1 MTEYKINSD
10 LTVKLEQRTHY
21 LQINFYVRGELIYDY
36 LSKLPKEEISSIFV
50 ELLNQL
56 IILGDLASK
65 SKLKIEDRDELNAK
79 IEVFFRFLDNPHI
92 TNFNSVLYE
101 NVLRHPK
108 LDLITKYL
116 MRIDKKKGDQL
127 TSKLQKI
134 ALHRYPPDKWVKKL
148 KRWIKEIT
156 IHDLALALDRRVLD
170 FLPETYFKALFID
183 NNFELVDKL
192 IFIDKSRKYLG
203 RIGNISPEIYSNY
216 FEQCYMKS
224 EFIKIL
230 TILNISNI
238 WEGKIGDF
246 ITNPYSKEGYLLKT
260 DSIKELVA
268 YPHSKVIEIVAKSL
282 KGALKKDACVFI
294 SRHPWISPFLS
305 NELKDFTEKE
315 IYDAFYYLLEQDYLS
330 GFREQDIEN
339 LFGYI
344 DPKILKKLPTK
355 IIDKFIEYLR
365 KINFDGKSL
374 DGRMSMFL
382 YSFKK
387 FSFTNQVFKTE
398 INRLIELNQPIIL
411 FLLWNMDLLDYYSLE
426 EKINFFSKFEFPVLA
441 EESLKFHGGESI
453 ALNLDK
459 FVALGDYGPD
469 FIIRLFINHYIDNE
483 SLYDIFNSFIK
494 DHFDMFKE
502 GIINSFIKLE
512 YPQVKDLFRLE
523 AISKLSKEDIHKI
536 IEPSPS
542 RFYEKLNLAIED
554 NYSYAML
561 ILKHVG
567 KEGIPLFFK
576 YLSLYEQ
583 FGNVEIEIFKE
594 YGKDVIEPFIQEVIL
609 NVHNYSY
616 NDYGSDVLS
625 FLYDLFLDLFDD
637 QQLKQLIL
645 KDDYK
650 LIEMINKSN
659 QRYYVLSSFFYLVY
673 KRLDDETVLQ
683 IHNRFS
689 DKYKQECIEYFVIY
703 LIEVF
708 DEKEWGQYLRI
719 LSLVG
724 NLFQAI
730 NLAKSI
736 AEYSGFAP
744 LSSELSNKLE
754 VITIKNPQKLIKTL
768 GDTLVFILIGD
779 DELSKIWFGVKF
791 HASIKERLIGRILDE
806 LEDIY
811 RNVVNGAYSNDDE
824 SWVNILVKFFEMV
837 KNLGHF
843 IIEGLTDY
851 FKDYE
856 SVNDSIGNQVN
867 RAMDALIGAF
877 PVVFE
882 NLVDRNEMAYGVL
895 IKIGRGNNKQVYE
908 FKLNSEFNS
917 NYDS

>member
-1 MTEYKINSD
+1 MMEYKINSD

-21 LQINFYVRGELIYDY
+21 LQINFYVRGELINDY
-36 LSKLPKEEISSIFV
+36 LSKLPKEEIRLIFV
-50 ELLNQL
+50 ELLNHL

-92 TNFNSVLYE
+92 TNFNNVLYE

-116 MRIDKKKGDQL
+116 VRIDKKKGDQL

-156 IHDLALALDRRVLD
+156 INDLALALDRRFLD

-192 IFIDKSRKYLG
+192 IFIDRSRKYLG
-203 RIGNISPEIYSNY
+203 RIGNISPEIYSKY

-224 EFIKIL
+224 EFTKIL
-230 TILNISNI
+230 TILNLGSAG
-238 WEGKIGDF
+238 ELGPPHLRF
-246 ITNPYSKEGYLLKT
+246 NPYLKT
-260 DSIKELVA
+260 ESIKELVA

-282 KGALKKDACVFI
+282 KGALKRDAGLFI
-294 SRHPWISPFLS
+294 SRHPWISSFLS

-315 IYDAFYYLLEQDYLS
+315 IYDTFYYLLEQDYLS
-330 GFREQDIEN
+330 GFRAYHTTQDIEN
-339 LFGYI
+339 LLELI

-365 KINFDGKSL
+365 KNNFEDKL
-374 DGRMSMFL
+374 DGWMFMFL
-382 YSFKK
+382 NSFKK

-398 INRLIELNQPIIL
+398 INRLIELNQPIVL
-411 FLLWNMDLLDYYSLE
+411 FRLWNMDLLDYYSLE

-469 FIIRLFINHYIDNE
+469 FIIRLFINHEIDTE
-483 SLYDIFNSFIK
+483 YLYDIFNSFIK

-512 YPQVKDLFRLE
+512 YPQIKDLFRLE
-523 AISKLSKEDIHKI
+523 AISKLSKEDIRKI

-561 ILKHVG
+561 ILKYVG

-576 YLSLYEQ
+576 YISLYSYEQ
-583 FGNVEIEIFKE
+583 FGNLEIDIFKE
-594 YGKDVIEPFIQEVIL
+594 YGNDVIEPFIQEVIL

-616 NDYGSDVLS
+616 NYLGSETLS
-625 FLYDLFLDLFDD
+625 FLYDSFLDLFDD

-689 DKYKQECIEYFVIY
+689 DKYKQECIEYFVIH
-703 LIEVF
+703 LIDYTYI
-708 DEKEWGQYLRI
+708 DEKELGQYLRI

-730 NLAKSI
+730 DLAESI
-736 AEYSGFAP
+736 AEYPGFVP

-768 GDTLVFILIGD
+768 GDVLVFTLVGD
-779 DELSKIWFGVKF
+779 DELSKSWFGVEF
-791 HASIKERLIGRILDE
+791 HASIKERLMGRILDE

-837 KNLGHF
+837 NNLGHL
-843 IIEGLTDY
+843 IVEGLTDY

-856 SVNDSIGNQVN
+856 SVSDSGGNQIN

-882 NLVDRNEMAYGVL
+882 NLVYKNEMAHRVL
-895 IKIGRGNNKQVYE
+895 IKIGRGNNKKIYE
-908 FKLNSEFNS
+908 FKEKE
-917 NYDS
+917 